1 MNVRES
7 FINFSRFTEVL
18 KKNFCSFITIY
29 FRLKFHEIMHKKP
42 VIFTRILESVL
53 NISQKLLEKLQ
64 LMENSSFSSI
74 YVFTDTYID

>member
-29 FRLKFHEIMHKKP
+29 FRLKFHEIMHKKASNIYSNSREC
-42 VIFTRILESVL
+42 VEYITEITRKIAINGKFFIFLYL
-53 NISQKLLEKLQ
+53 C
-64 LMENSSFSSI
+64 FH
-74 YVFTDTYID
+74 